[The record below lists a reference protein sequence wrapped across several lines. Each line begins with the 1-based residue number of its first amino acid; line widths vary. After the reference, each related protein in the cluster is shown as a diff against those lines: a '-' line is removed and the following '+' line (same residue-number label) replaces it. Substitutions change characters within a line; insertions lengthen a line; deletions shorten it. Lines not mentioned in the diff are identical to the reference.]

1 MPPTANAALNRKPTA
16 WTAANKG
23 METLQTKR
31 MHAPLDDCLTQGL
44 PPFGRRDNQADCG
57 DNTPIHTSQY
67 KETP

>member
-1 MPPTANAALNRKPTA
+1 
-16 WTAANKG
+16 

-31 MHAPLDDCLTQGL
+31 MHAPLDDCPAQGL
-44 PPFGRRDNQADCG
+44 LPFVRRDNQADCG